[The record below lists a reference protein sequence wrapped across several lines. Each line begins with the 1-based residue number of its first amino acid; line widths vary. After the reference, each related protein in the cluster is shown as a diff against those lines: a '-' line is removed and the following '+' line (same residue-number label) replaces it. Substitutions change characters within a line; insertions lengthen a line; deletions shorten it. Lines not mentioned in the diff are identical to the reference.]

1 MPNSNPNWITEQNIA
16 VKGWA
21 NLVTSKLKSS
31 ALRFRKGKTGMV
43 IRGVGSKNQHAE
55 DKLVNSIGRKIY
67 MASGL
72 AEGIGFKIER
82 HGIFVHKGVGNG
94 YIMQNGI
101 VIRGARKPKPGKI
114 YSGPIN
120 RRPVNWFNTQI
131 DAYAPD
137 LANKIAA
144 INADAVIN
152 ELNVRIK

>member
-1 MPNSNPNWITEQNIA
+1 MRKLWTF
-16 VKGWA
+16 KC

-31 ALRFRKGKTGMV
+31 ALRFRKGKTGM
-43 IRGVGSKNQHAE
+43 IMRGVGTKNQHAE

-101 VIRGARKPKPGKI
+101 LIRGERKPKPGKHI
-114 YSGPIN
+114 MVQSTAGRLTGLILRLMRMLPIW
-120 RRPVNWFNTQI
+120 P
-131 DAYAPD
+131 
-137 LANKIAA
+137 
-144 INADAVIN
+144 
-152 ELNVRIK
+152 IKSLPSMRMLPIMN